1 MPRNVFFAMLGRIRT
16 ITLPDSAS
24 PKGDREMSAETRKIL
39 EMLAAGKIS
48 SEDAERL
55 IDKVSASHPEPPPKT
70 EGGTSGTA
78 SAPNKQRFMRIVVDR
93 PGQDQV
99 NIRMPIPF
107 ARTGTRLMA
116 VLPSRF
122 SERLADLGVDVASL
136 GLMAE
141 SIEDCNIDVDRGN
154 GKRVRIFCE

>member
-1 MPRNVFFAMLGRIRT
+1 
-16 ITLPDSAS
+16 
-24 PKGDREMSAETRKIL
+24 MSAETRKIL

-55 IDKVSASHPEPPPKT
+55 IDKISASPQPPPKT
-70 EGGTSGTA
+70 ETA
-78 SAPNKQRFMRIVVDR
+78 SVGGASASNKQRFMRIVVDR

-99 NIRMPIPF
+99 NIRMPLPF

-116 VLPSRF
+116 VLPARF
-122 SERLADLGVDVASL
+122 TEKLSDLGVDVASL